1 MSSTFLNYKAF
12 NLGLLSI
19 GIFIAT
25 IFCGIL
31 ISYSNIHTE
40 YFILNVVSTI
50 LAFVGFMAII
60 VVSGRG
66 ICKSLNLIKQDKSK
80 GLISLLLN
88 IIVPAYMLISLI
100 IKVW

>member
-1 MSSTFLNYKAF
+1 MVAYKAF
-12 NLGLLSI
+12 KLGLLSI
-19 GIFIAT
+19 GIFIVT
-25 IFCGIL
+25 LFCGVL
-31 ISYSNIHTE
+31 ISYSNIHPE

-60 VVSGRG
+60 IVSGRG
-66 ICKSLNLIKQDKSK
+66 IGESLKLIKQDKSK

-88 IIVPAYMLISLI
+88 IIVPAYMLISLV

>member
-1 MSSTFLNYKAF
+1 MIAYKAF
-12 NLGLLSI
+12 KLGLLSI
-19 GIFIAT
+19 GIFIVT
-25 IFCGIL
+25 LLCGVL
-31 ISYSNIHTE
+31 ISYSNIHPE

-60 VVSGRG
+60 IVSGRG
-66 ICKSLNLIKQDKSK
+66 IGESLKLIKQDKSK